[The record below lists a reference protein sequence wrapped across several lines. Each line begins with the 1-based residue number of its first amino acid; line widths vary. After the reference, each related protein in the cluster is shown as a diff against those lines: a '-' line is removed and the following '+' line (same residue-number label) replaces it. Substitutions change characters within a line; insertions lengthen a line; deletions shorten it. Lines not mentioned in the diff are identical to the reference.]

1 LTSFIQVAHT
11 NNARGP
17 IAEKASGEIF
27 AVDTHGSEAVRHNYQ
42 KTHKPLKAEEI
53 LAQRSVIPAVENR
66 KRPGSR
72 ITDGIIGPS
81 SKKQKKN
88 WVSSKE
94 LQRLKD
100 SLDTTTYLSSKQI
113 ENNQDATF
121 DLWSEEKVTK
131 DDVAYDY
138 LEQPKAKVAPS
149 TVSHPP
155 IAMTASGKAVKAIRT
170 PTAGSSYN
178 PSFAD
183 WDDLLT
189 QEGEKALEAEKKRL
203 QIEQTEAERAAR
215 IAAVVSEDSSGAR
228 NDDESAWEGFESE
241 FESAQL
247 LKKKR
252 PERKTQAQR
261 NKIKR
266 RKDAEGQALHQSKMA
281 DKRKQAREL
290 EQLARN
296 DSVGQTSASE
306 VAAMVE
312 EENIS
317 SEDGDD
323 SVLRRKRLRN
333 MTIPEKNL
341 EVVLPDELQESLR
354 RLKPEGNLL
363 NDRFRSL
370 LVNGKIEVRKEIL
383 QPKKKRVTYTE
394 KWTYKDFQILV

>member
-1 LTSFIQVAHT
+1 
-11 NNARGP
+11 
-17 IAEKASGEIF
+17 
-27 AVDTHGSEAVRHNYQ
+27 VRHNYQ

-88 WVSSKE
+88 WVSSEE

-100 SLDTTTYLSSKQI
+100 SLDTATYLSSKQI

-215 IAAVVSEDSSGAR
+215 IAAVVSEDASGAR
-228 NDDESAWEGFESE
+228 IDDESAWEGFESE

-296 DSVGQTSASE
+296 DNVGQTSASE

-363 NDRFRSL
+363 NDRFRNL

>member
-1 LTSFIQVAHT
+1 
-11 NNARGP
+11 
-17 IAEKASGEIF
+17 
-27 AVDTHGSEAVRHNYQ
+27 VRHNYR

-66 KRPGSR
+66 KRSGSR

-88 WVSSKE
+88 WVSSRE

-100 SLDTTTYLSSKQI
+100 SLNSTAYLSSKQI
-113 ENNQDATF
+113 ENSKDATF
-121 DLWSEEKVTK
+121 DLWSEEKVVK
-131 DDVAYDY
+131 EDVVYDY

-149 TVSHPP
+149 TISHPP
-155 IAMTASGKAVKAIRT
+155 IAMTASGKAVKAINKPR
-170 PTAGSSYN
+170 AGTSYN

-189 QEGEKALEAEKKRL
+189 QEGEKALEAEKRRIR
-203 QIEQTEAERAAR
+203 IEQREAERAAR
-215 IAAVVSEDSSGAR
+215 IAAIASEDALGAR
-228 NDDESAWEGFESE
+228 TDDESAWEGFESE
-241 FESAQL
+241 FESAEL
-247 LKKKR
+247 LKTKR

-261 NKIKR
+261 NRIKR
-266 RKDAEGQALHQSKMA
+266 RKDAERQALHRSKMA

-290 EQLARN
+290 EQLVKKDN
-296 DSVGQTSASE
+296 VDNKGGASE
-306 VAAMVE
+306 VLAMVE

-323 SVLRRKRLRN
+323 SVLRRKRLR
-333 MTIPEKNL
+333 TISIPEKNL

-363 NDRFRSL
+363 NDRFRNL
-370 LVNGKIEVRKEIL
+370 LVNGRIEPRKEIL

-394 KWTYKDFQILV
+394 KWTHKDFQILV